1 MAMRVS
7 LEDLKSCLL
16 SSPILAYYRFYSNEP
31 FILDTVWS
39 GDSNN
44 IGATL
49 SIVQERHERVITYRV
64 KRLGQSKAN
73 YNATNGEL
81 VAILYF
87 VKHY

>member
-1 MAMRVS
+1 MRVS

-16 SSPILAYYRFYSNEP
+16 SSPILTYYRFYSNEP

-49 SIVQERHERVITYRV
+49 SIVQERHKRVITYRV
-64 KRLGQSKAN
+64 KRLGQSQAN